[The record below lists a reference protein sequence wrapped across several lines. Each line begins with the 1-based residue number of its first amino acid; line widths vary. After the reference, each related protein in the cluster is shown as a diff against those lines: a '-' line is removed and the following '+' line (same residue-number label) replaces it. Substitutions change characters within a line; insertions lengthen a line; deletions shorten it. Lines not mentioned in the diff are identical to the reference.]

1 MPRNSDEVRGP
12 DQSSVNP
19 WPSLPSY
26 QPMTGDIQ
34 STTRLRNGS
43 QTNGGYDAESVE
55 DELTVM
61 SNVLLGQQFLEMDRV
76 ITFDGTNFAPMN
88 MNNWQSMQ

>member
-1 MPRNSDEVRGP
+1 MPRNSDGVRGP
-12 DQSSVNP
+12 DQASPNA

-26 QPMTGDIQ
+26 QPMTGDLP

-43 QTNGGYDAESVE
+43 QTNGAYDAESVE

-61 SNVLLGQQFLEMDRV
+61 LNVLLGQQFLEW
-76 ITFDGTNFAPMN
+76 IE
-88 MNNWQSMQ
+88 

>member
-1 MPRNSDEVRGP
+1 MPRNSDRVREP
-12 DQSSVNP
+12 DQASPNA

-26 QPMTGDIQ
+26 PPMTGDLP

-43 QTNGGYDAESVE
+43 QTNGAYDAESVE

-61 SNVLLGQQFLEMDRV
+61 SNMLLGQQFLEMDRV
-76 ITFDGTNFAPMN
+76 ITFDGTNFAID

>member
-1 MPRNSDEVRGP
+1 MTGDLPSTTRPRNS
-12 DQSSVNP
+12 
-19 WPSLPSY
+19 
-26 QPMTGDIQ
+26 
-34 STTRLRNGS
+34 S
-43 QTNGGYDAESVE
+43 QTNGAYDAESVE

-76 ITFDGTNFAPMN
+76 ITFDGTNFAID